1 MPDQS
6 PSWSDGQVAALALIA
21 SSLVGDVLPNLFGPY
36 LAEIPAL
43 SSLALMVAF
52 PVVVMV
58 PVILVIAARAGWR
71 DRSPWIGIRLG
82 SIVSFLTTVI
92 VLVAYVAGLALG
104 QPQLLRIGL
113 SWESLRDM
121 GYMLATTTA
130 LGAALSSLGGVAGAI
145 GRGFFQGRA
154 ADTL

>member
-1 MPDQS
+1 MPDRS
-6 PSWSDGQVAALALIA
+6 PSWDDGQVAALALIA
-21 SSLVGDVLPNLFGPY
+21 SSLVGDALPNLLGPW
-36 LAEIPAL
+36 LAEIPVV
-43 SSLALMVAF
+43 SWLALMLAF

-71 DRSPWIGIRLG
+71 NRSPWMGIRLG
-82 SIVSFLTTVI
+82 SIVSFLTTGI

-121 GYMLATTTA
+121 GYVLATTTA
-130 LGAALSSLGGVAGAI
+130 IGAALSSLGGVAGAI
-145 GRGFFQGRA
+145 GRGFFQPRA
-154 ADTL
+154 ADPL